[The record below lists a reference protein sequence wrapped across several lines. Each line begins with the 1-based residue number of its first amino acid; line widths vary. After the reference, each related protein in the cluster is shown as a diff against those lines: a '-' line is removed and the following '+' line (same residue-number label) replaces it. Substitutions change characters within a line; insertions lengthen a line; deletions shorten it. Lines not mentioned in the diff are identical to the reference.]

1 MSVGF
6 YVVNKEF
13 LEKLE
18 DNFKYNAEVEREKF
32 NEIPS
37 RIFKATIAY
46 QYLCTLTDKSLTLE
60 QILEKHSDLG
70 LIGPG
75 SGFLTRVLEKLFG
88 KLKTFKKHAM
98 LHDVFGNFYVDFEE
112 GPGYCYASPMW
123 LPSFMRDE
131 SLMGQI
137 SGLVLC
143 SKTDFSYE

>member
-1 MSVGF
+1 MSIGF

-18 DNFKYNAEVEREKF
+18 KYIKCNAEIEREKF
-32 NEIPS
+32 NGIPS

-46 QYLCTLTDKSLTLE
+46 QYLCTLTDKNLTLE

-88 KLKTFKKHAM
+88 KLKTFRKHAM
-98 LHDVFGNFYVDFEE
+98 LHDVFGNFYADFEE
-112 GPGYCYASPMW
+112 GPGYCYASPVW

-131 SLMGQI
+131 PLMGQI
-137 SGLVLC
+137 SGLILC